1 MMMINIVE
9 RIIKYLPKID
19 SASVAEIV
27 NIVNQSNNFGNF
39 KNNEIPDCEFELAF
53 ANYLGTKNH
62 QFVEQYKQI
71 VIEGCFAEF
80 MEWYEYLTKH
90 ILRKDVQHAL
100 GLSFNTLTTDWV
112 YEFKQSELIGWAY
125 QLNDIN
131 LFVANIDKVI
141 KIGDIMT
148 NFFNHRKPLS
158 ILDQDYFESD
168 HAQLVLD
175 SIQSVIANNDYQELE
190 NQLQSDKV
198 LCMIEV
204 YGWSNRFNPI
214 LLEWV
219 FENKDRVK
227 AWC

>member
-1 MMMINIVE
+1 MINIIE
-9 RIIKYLPKID
+9 SIIRYLPNID

-27 NIVNQSNNFGNF
+27 HIVNESNNFGNF
-39 KNNEIPDCEFELAF
+39 RNNEIPDCQFELAF
-53 ANYLGTKNH
+53 ANYIGTGNKH
-62 QFVEQYKQI
+62 FVDYYKQI
-71 VIEGCFAEF
+71 VVEGCFAEF

-90 ILRKDVQHAL
+90 ILRKDVQEAL
-100 GLSFNTLTTDWV
+100 GLSFDTLTSDWV
-112 YEFKQSELIGWAY
+112 LAFKQSDLIGWAY
-125 QLNDIN
+125 QLSSVDV
-131 LFVANIDKVI
+131 FVANIDKVI

-148 NFFNHRKPLS
+148 NFFNHRKTLS

-175 SIQSVIANNDYQELE
+175 SIRSVIANNNYQELE
-190 NQLQSDKV
+190 HQLHSDKV

-219 FENKDRVK
+219 YENKNKVK

>member
-1 MMMINIVE
+1 MINIIE
-9 RIIKYLPKID
+9 KIITHLPNID
-19 SASVAEIV
+19 SATLADVV
-27 NIVNQSNNFGNF
+27 HIVNQSNNFGNF
-39 KNNEIPDCEFELAF
+39 RNNEIPDCEFELAF
-53 ANYLGTKNH
+53 ANYIGTGNK

-90 ILRKDVQHAL
+90 ILRADVQDAL
-100 GLSFNTLTTDWV
+100 GLSFTTQTADWV
-112 YEFKQSELIGWAY
+112 SAFKQSELIGWAY
-125 QLNDIN
+125 QLSSVDV
-131 LFVANIDKVI
+131 FVANIDKVI

-175 SIQSVIANNDYQELE
+175 SIRSVIANNDYQELE
-190 NQLQSDKV
+190 TQLHCDKV

-214 LLEWV
+214 LLEWIY
-219 FENKDRVK
+219 ENKDRIK

>member
-1 MMMINIVE
+1 MNNIVE
-9 RIIKYLPKID
+9 KIIKYLPNID
-19 SASVAEIV
+19 PASAAEIV
-27 NIVNQSNNFGNF
+27 HISNQSVNFGNF
-39 KNNEIPDCEFELAF
+39 RNRDTPDCEFELAF
-53 ANYLGTKNH
+53 ANYIGTNN
-62 QFVEQYKQI
+62 QSFVDEYKQV

-90 ILRKDVQHAL
+90 ILRADVQQAL
-100 GLSFNTLTTDWV
+100 GLNFDCHAPDWV
-112 YEFKQSELIGWAY
+112 SAFKQSELIGWAY
-125 QLNDIN
+125 QLTDVNVF
-131 LFVANIDKVI
+131 LANIDKVI

-175 SIQSVIANNDYQELE
+175 SIQSVIANNDYEELE
-190 NQLQSDKV
+190 NQLHSDKV

-214 LLEWV
+214 LLEWI